1 MSEFRVASRY
11 AKSLL
16 ELAVEIKSLEAVK
29 ADVNRVM
36 NACEANKELVF
47 VLKSPVVSTD
57 KKFSILQAILGA
69 SGQKL
74 TVDFLRL
81 VAEKNRA
88 SLTVDILKQFLRL
101 YNVHEGIQEASVT
114 TAFPL
119 TDDLRKAFEST
130 VKEISGLSK
139 VQLSET
145 VDKEIIGGFILRVND
160 RQLDESLSGKL
171 RALRLQ
177 LTQNQYEKLY

>member
-16 ELAVEIKSLEAVK
+16 ELAVENKVLEAVK
-29 ADVNRVM
+29 ADVNRIM
-36 NACEANKELVF
+36 EACQANKELVF
-47 VLKSPVVSTD
+47 VLKSPVVSSD
-57 KKFSILQAILGA
+57 KKFAILQALLGT

-74 TVDFLRL
+74 TVDFLRI
-81 VAEKNRA
+81 VADKNRA
-88 SLTVDILKQFLRL
+88 SLTVDILKQFVRL
-101 YNVHEGIQEASVT
+101 YNVHEGIQEATVT

-119 TDDLRKAFEST
+119 TDELRKAFEGT
-130 VKEISGLSK
+130 VKEISGLAK
-139 VQLSET
+139 VQLVET
-145 VDKEIIGGFILRVND
+145 VDTAIIGGFILRVND

-177 LTQNQYEKLY
+177 LTKNQYEKLY